1 LNATATLVGEARVLR
16 VTWGEGPSRDV
27 SARWLFDHADD
38 VCDPVSGQRAH
49 GALSLEGAG
58 RIETAA
64 IEGGVLKVR
73 FSPSGVERR
82 MALGA
87 LRSGLDEPKRPVE
100 VWPTPGPIAAA
111 PPVPFKDYLGD
122 DFARREVLARVRRW
136 GLAFL
141 DGAGREPGAVERAV
155 EAFGFVR
162 ETNYG
167 RTFDVRIEP
176 RPGNLAYTARPL
188 DLHTDNP
195 YRDPIP
201 TVQLLHAIVADAGG
215 GETVFVDGFAHAEA
229 LRRAAPAAFE
239 RLAHT
244 PVRFTFAD
252 EAGARWSHEGPV
264 LGVTASGE
272 VEVVRLNHRSLDL
285 AHGDAA
291 AIDAWYD
298 AYLAY
303 YRRLHDPAAAFGR
316 RLAPG
321 EMVIFDNR
329 RIVHGR
335 RALASDSARWL
346 QGCYA
351 DMDGLAATLA
361 RLDRTVAKELSNVD

>member
-1 LNATATLVGEARVLR
+1 
-16 VTWGEGPSRDV
+16 VTWEDGAAGEF
-27 SARWLFDHADD
+27 SARWLFDHADQAR
-38 VCDPVSGQRAH
+38 DPVSGQRAH
-49 GALSLEGAG
+49 GALALESA
-58 RIETAA
+58 RRLETAVV
-64 IEGGVLKVR
+64 EDSRLRLR
-73 FSPSGVERR
+73 FASSGAERCL
-82 MALGA
+82 ALTA
-87 LRSGLDEPKRPVE
+87 LRSGLDEPAPAAE
-100 VWPTPGPIAAA
+100 LWLTPDPIAAA
-111 PPVPFKDYLGD
+111 RPVPFKDYLGAGG
-122 DFARREVLARVRRW
+122 ARREVLARVRRW

-141 DGAGREPGAVERAV
+141 DGVGREPGAVERAV

-176 RPGNLAYTARPL
+176 RPGNLAYTDRPL

-195 YRDPIP
+195 YRDPVP
-201 TVQLLHAIVADAGG
+201 TLQLLHAIVADAGG
-215 GETVFVDGFAHAEA
+215 GETVFVDGFAHAES
-229 LRRAAPAAFE
+229 LRREAPAAFE
-239 RLAHT
+239 RLART
-244 PVRFTFAD
+244 PVRFGFAD
-252 EAGARWSHEGPV
+252 ETGARWSHQAPV
-264 LGVTASGE
+264 LGVTAAGE

-285 AHGDAA
+285 THGQPE

-335 RALASDSARWL
+335 RALASDSPRWL

-361 RLDRTVAKELSNVD
+361 RLDRDARLEPSHAR

>member
-1 LNATATLVGEARVLR
+1 
-16 VTWGEGPSRDV
+16 VTWADGASREI

-38 VCDPVSGQRAH
+38 ARDPVSGQRAH
-49 GALSLEGAG
+49 GALSLEGAL

-64 IEGGVLKVR
+64 VEDGVLKLR
-73 FSPSGVERR
+73 FSPSGVERG
-82 MALGA
+82 MTLGA
-87 LRSGLDEPKRPVE
+87 LRSGLNAPGHPAEL
-100 VWPTPGPIAAA
+100 WPTPDPFAASQ
-111 PPVPFKDYLGD
+111 PVPFKDYLGD
-122 DFARREVLARVRRW
+122 DGARREVLSRVRRW
-136 GLAFL
+136 GVAFL
-141 DGAGREPGAVERAV
+141 DGVGREPGAVERAV

-167 RTFDVRIEP
+167 RLFDVRIEP
-176 RPGNLAYTARPL
+176 RPGNLAYTDRAL

-195 YRDPIP
+195 YRDPVP
-201 TVQLLHAIVADAGG
+201 TVQLLHALVADAAG

-229 LRRAAPAAFE
+229 LRREAPDAFE
-239 RLAHT
+239 QLARM

-252 EAGARWSHEGPV
+252 ESGARWSNEAPV
-264 LGVTASGE
+264 LGVTAAGD

-291 AIDAWYD
+291 SIDAWYD

-335 RALASDSARWL
+335 RALASDSPRWL

-361 RLDRTVAKELSNVD
+361 KLDRIAAKGLAHVG

>member
-1 LNATATLVGEARVLR
+1 LTAKATLAEDARVAR
-16 VTWGEGPSRDV
+16 VTWADGASRDV

-38 VCDPVSGQRAH
+38 ARDRVSGQRAH
-49 GALSLEGAG
+49 GALALEAAH
-58 RIETAA
+58 RIETAVV
-64 IEGGVLKVR
+64 EGGVLTLR
-73 FSPSGVERR
+73 FASGAERR
-82 MALGA
+82 IALAA
-87 LRSGLDEPKRPVE
+87 LRLGLGEPTRPVE
-100 VWPTPGPIAAA
+100 HWARPGAIAAA
-111 PPVPFKDYLGD
+111 APVPFKDYLGD
-122 DFARREVLARVRRW
+122 QGARREALSRVRRW
-136 GLAFL
+136 GVAFL
-141 DGAGREPGAVERAV
+141 SGAGREPGAVERAV

-176 RPGNLAYTARPL
+176 KPGNLAYTDRAL

-201 TVQLLHAIVADAGG
+201 TVQLLHAIVADAVG

-229 LRRAAPAAFE
+229 LRREAPDAFE
-239 RLAHT
+239 RLART
-244 PVRFTFAD
+244 PVRFSFAD
-252 EAGARWSHEGPV
+252 ASGARWSCQAPV
-264 LGVTASGE
+264 LGVTADDE

-291 AIDAWYD
+291 AVDAWYD

-303 YRRLHDPAAAFGR
+303 YRRLHEPGAAYGR

-335 RALASDSARWL
+335 RALASDSPRWL

-361 RLDRTVAKELSNVD
+361 RLDRTHAEALTHVG

>member
-1 LNATATLVGEARVLR
+1 MAKVSLVNDARGVR
-16 VTWGEGPSRDV
+16 VTWADGASRDV

-38 VCDPVSGQRAH
+38 ARDPVSGQRAH
-49 GALSLEGAG
+49 GALSLEGAD
-58 RIETAA
+58 RIETAV
-64 IEGGVLKVR
+64 IEDGVLKLR
-73 FSPSGVERR
+73 FTSSGVERG
-82 MALGA
+82 MALGV
-87 LRSGLDEPKRPVE
+87 LRSGLDAPVRPVE
-100 VWPTPGPIAAA
+100 LWPTPDPIAAA

-122 DFARREVLARVRRW
+122 DGARREVLSRVRRW

-141 DGAGREPGAVERAV
+141 DGVGREPGAVERAV
-155 EAFGFVR
+155 AAFGFVR

-167 RTFDVRIEP
+167 RLFDVRIEP
-176 RPGNLAYTARPL
+176 RPGNLAYTDRAL

-201 TVQLLHAIVADAGG
+201 TVQLLHAIVADAAG

-229 LRRAAPAAFE
+229 LRREAPAAFE
-239 RLAHT
+239 RLART
-244 PVRFTFAD
+244 PVRFSFAD
-252 EAGARWSHEGPV
+252 ADGARWSHQAPV
-264 LGVTASGE
+264 LGVTAAGE

-298 AYLAY
+298 AYIAY

-335 RALASDSARWL
+335 RAMASASPRWL

-361 RLDRTVAKELSNVD
+361 RLDRAVTQELANAG

>member
-1 LNATATLVGEARVLR
+1 LNAKAALVNDARGVR
-16 VTWGEGPSRDV
+16 VTWGDGAAGEF
-27 SARWLFDHADD
+27 SARWLFDQADEAR
-38 VCDPVSGQRAH
+38 DPVSGQRAH
-49 GALSLEGAG
+49 GALSLEGAR
-58 RIETAA
+58 RIEMAVV
-64 IEGGVLKVR
+64 EDGHLKLR
-73 FSPSGVERR
+73 FSPSGVSGGI
-82 MALGA
+82 ALGR
-87 LRSGLDEPKRPVE
+87 LRTVLGTAAHPTEL
-100 VWPTPGPIAAA
+100 WPTPGPIAAA
-111 PPVPFKDYLGD
+111 WPLPFKDYLGD
-122 DFARREVLARVRRW
+122 DAARREVLARVRRW

-141 DGAGREPGAVERAV
+141 DSVGREPGAVERAV

-176 RPGNLAYTARPL
+176 KAGNLAYTDRPL

-195 YRDPIP
+195 YRDPVP
-201 TVQLLHAIVADAGG
+201 TVQLLHAIVADADG

-229 LRRAAPAAFE
+229 LRREAPAAFE
-239 RLAHT
+239 RLACT
-244 PVRFTFAD
+244 PVRYSFAD
-252 EAGARWSHEGPV
+252 ETGARWSHQAPV
-264 LGVTASGE
+264 LGVTAAGE

-285 AHGDAA
+285 AHGEPEAV
-291 AIDAWYD
+291 DAWYD

-335 RALASDSARWL
+335 RALASDSPRWL

-361 RLDRTVAKELSNVD
+361 RLDHAHAEPSHAD